1 MYAKLIVRL
10 GYNRKVHPLYYFG
23 MYKRIRILIL
33 LFILAAVAVAT
44 WRAKTTAVSWKYTL
58 AVNVFPINGDG
69 SEEVDRYIRGLR
81 LEEFTPIERFMQD
94 EAVRYGRASNASI
107 EMRLRPEIRS
117 VPPAPPQHGNLFEV
131 MLWSLQL
138 RWWTYQH
145 AVAKGPGPQIKLFVL
160 YFDPARHTSL
170 AHSTALQKGLI
181 GRVNVFASPDMRKQ
195 NNVIIAHEFL
205 HTLGASDKYDMA
217 NNQPLYP
224 IGYAEPD
231 RVPVWPQTLAEV
243 MGGRVPLSQSEVR
256 IPLSL
261 DEVVIGDATALEI
274 NWLEIDSMKGNAK

>member
-1 MYAKLIVRL
+1 MFKS
-10 GYNRKVHPLYYFG
+10 
-23 MYKRIRILIL
+23 IRILVL
-33 LFILAAVAVAT
+33 LFILAAVAMAT

-58 AVNVFPINGDG
+58 SVNVFPVNGDG
-69 SEEVDRYIRGLR
+69 SDVVDRYIRGLT
-81 LEEFTPIERFMQD
+81 LDEFTPIERFMQA

-107 EMRLRPEIRS
+107 EMRLHPEIKS
-117 VPPAPPQHGNLFEV
+117 VPPAPPQQGNLFDV
-131 MLWSLQL
+131 VLWSLQL
-138 RWWTYQH
+138 RWWTYQN
-145 AVAKGPGPQIKLFVL
+145 AEIKGPGAQIKLFVL
-160 YFDPARHTSL
+160 YFDPARHPIL

-181 GRVNVFASPDMRKQ
+181 GRVNAFASADMRKQ

-217 NNQPLYP
+217 TNQPLFP
-224 IGYAEPD
+224 IGYAEPE

-243 MGGRVPLSQSEVR
+243 MGGRVPLSQSEAR

-274 NWLEIDSMKGNAK
+274 NWLELDSMKGNAK